1 MNVKERANAVK
12 VILPA
17 IFIAL
22 QRKDTPIASKVAAA
36 LTVGYALSPIDIIPD
51 FIPVLGYLDDII
63 ILPVLAGLTI
73 KLIPPDIMTACR
85 MEAQSLWQEG
95 RPKRWFYAIPIVA
108 LWAIMIIII
117 LEKIMG
123 LIN

>member
-1 MNVKERANAVK
+1 MNLRERANAMK

-22 QRKDTPIASKVAAA
+22 QRKDTPIAAKVAAA

-73 KLIPPDIMTACR
+73 KLIPPDIMTACT

-108 LWAIMIIII
+108 LWVIMITII